1 MDRPK
6 HQMSTPAIITNADH
20 YRKGSKYQVL
30 CTVYYVAQTLESG
43 AIGMN
48 CGATGY
54 SLCDPGYVG
63 KLLSA

>member
-6 HQMSTPAIITNADH
+6 QQMSTSAIITNADH
-20 YRKGSKYQVL
+20 YRKGAMYHVL
-30 CTVYYVAQTLESG
+30 CTGFYVAQTLESG
-43 AIGMN
+43 GIGMN

-63 KLLSA
+63 KLPSA